1 MFIGITTEHYTIYND
16 METTAQKT
24 DSNEIRLHTGRPRYD
39 TDKVV
44 YLGITVHPANKK
56 KVAELARAQ
65 GISISRYIN
74 NLIKSL

>member
-1 MFIGITTEHYTIYND
+1 

-74 NLIKSL
+74 NLIKGL